1 MRTLTKNSKNMVGE
15 KITVKGWVNSRRD
28 HGGLIFIDLRDH
40 SGLLQ
45 LVFSP
50 DFMDSFKLC
59 VPLRT
64 FPKLGLLL
72 STGSI
77 LVTKVVRPGP
87 CATTFGVS
95 R

>member
-45 LVFSP
+45 LVISP
-50 DFMDSFKLC
+50 DFMDSF
-59 VPLRT
+59 VVMN
-64 FPKLGLLL
+64 LL
-72 STGSI
+72 SRR
-77 LVTKVVRPGP
+77 L
-87 CATTFGVS
+87 A
-95 R
+95 